1 MPTRRSVDSD
11 RSAPF
16 RATPDLRSAC
26 RSVWVLMAA
35 LLCPPTPAQVQTLAA
50 PAPASSRAVG
60 PAASQPAQ
68 AWVRILSVE
77 PPLDQALLPGQR
89 VGIRVRVAYRQ
100 PGSGATL
107 ALSLQESMPGGRPLA
122 AVVQAVEAAEGQ
134 ALLQLELRVP
144 RVQELTVYV
153 PLYLHPDE
161 STRQVDVRRWRVAE
175 LP

>member
-1 MPTRRSVDSD
+1 
-11 RSAPF
+11 
-16 RATPDLRSAC
+16 
-26 RSVWVLMAA
+26 
-35 LLCPPTPAQVQTLAA
+35 
-50 PAPASSRAVG
+50 
-60 PAASQPAQ
+60 
-68 AWVRILSVE
+68 VRILSVE